1 VQRKSCY
8 DVQAPKADAKRF
20 DKWFYSLSKKEQDKL
35 RDSGVLPY
43 REMWQPKHVFE
54 VKENHK
60 AWGTTDNI
68 ERVEKDEFISREH
81 VLNSLRAF
89 MHALTQ
95 TDSFVIRRHIELIKW
110 ALEMPTRLSSRQ
122 LGKMF
127 GLSHEAIQKRARF
140 IRSQLN
146 VSELVTLDEVKE
158 FKTKKTLKR
167 NLKQKPLKQKTKSKQ
182 PPR

>member
-1 VQRKSCY
+1 MQRKSCY
-8 DVQAPKADAKRF
+8 DVTAPKKDARRF
-20 DKWFYSLSKKEQDKL
+20 DKWFYSLSRKEQDKL

-43 REMWQPKHVFE
+43 KEMWQPKHVFE

-60 AWGTTDNI
+60 AWGSTESNESTERI
-68 ERVEKDEFISREH
+68 ETDEFISREH

-95 TDSFVIRRHIELIKW
+95 TDSFIIRRHIELVKW

-122 LGKMF
+122 IAKMF

-146 VSELVTLDEVKE
+146 VAELVTLDEVKE
-158 FKTKKTLKR
+158 FHLPSKRSKTSTNKHKQAHKR
-167 NLKQKPLKQKTKSKQ
+167 
-182 PPR
+182 